1 MWANGECALQDSN
14 LRDLVVGHT
23 TARFKNLRRA
33 IDLVVDLGREQR
45 MNKARDDRG
54 RIEQGKRL
62 K

>member
-1 MWANGECALQDSN
+1 MWANGECALHNSN
-14 LRDLVVGHT
+14 LGYQVVGHT

-45 MNKARDDRG
+45 MNKARDDSG